1 MVEVVCVGSATWDI
15 FLQSDQFKVGEWG
28 EKIEAQNLVMASGGG
43 ATNAAVSYAR
53 KRIKVAAVVETG
65 EDVAAEMIRAELA
78 KETVD
83 TSWIIQEEAET
94 TAVSVILLSGQG
106 HSIVTYRGA
115 SRMLTVGDIPWDRLE
130 SQLMPQGWI
139 HLTSVG
145 GDMALVNRLI
155 GWVREKGRK
164 IYWNPGAGEKLPDQW
179 PDVLQLNRQ
188 EASEF
193 FGVDFGDEEV
203 WRSEHCPAKPQTILM
218 ITDGSRGGRV
228 CYGGKCTWYEAME
241 VAGVDSTGAG
251 DAFGSGVV
259 AALIKKKS
267 IPEAVEWGRKQ
278 AAAVVGKVGAKAGLL
293 WLESL

>member
-15 FLQSDQFKVGEWG
+15 FLQSDQFKVGRWG
-28 EKIEAQNLVMASGGG
+28 EKIEAQELVMASGGG

-53 KRIKVAAVVETG
+53 KGIKVAAVVEMG

-78 KETVD
+78 KEAVD

-94 TAVSVILLSGQG
+94 TAVSVILLSGKG

-188 EASEF
+188 EASNF
-193 FGVDFGDEEV
+193 FGVNFGDEEV
-203 WRSEHCPAKPQTILM
+203 WRSEHCPTDPKTMLM

-228 CYGGKCTWYEAME
+228 CHEGKCTWYEAME
-241 VAGVDSTGAG
+241 AVEVDSTGAG
-251 DAFGSGVV
+251 DAFGSGMV
-259 AALIKKKS
+259 AGLIKQRT
-267 IPEAVEWGRKQ
+267 IEEAIELGKKQ
-278 AAAVVGKVGAKAGLL
+278 AASVVGKVGAKAGLL

>member
-15 FLQSDQFKVGEWG
+15 LLQSDQFKVGQWE
-28 EKIEAQNLVMASGGG
+28 EKIEAQELVMASGGG

-53 KRIKVAAVVETG
+53 KGIKVAAVVEMG

-78 KETVD
+78 KEAVD

-94 TAVSVILLSGQG
+94 TAVSVILLSGKG

-130 SQLMPQGWI
+130 SQLEPQGWI

-203 WRSEHCPAKPQTILM
+203 WRSEHCPTKPQTILM

-228 CYGGKCTWYEAME
+228 CYGGKCMWYEAME
-241 VAGVDSTGAG
+241 IVEVDSTGAG

-259 AALIKKKS
+259 AALMQGGDIL
-267 IPEAVEWGRKQ
+267 EAIELGKKQ
-278 AAAVVGKVGAKAGLL
+278 AAAVVGQTGAKAGLL
-293 WLESL
+293 RHV